1 MGWKKFIWKS
11 LFNFSSFLRKI
22 KCKKIDVFIGRPLT
36 IFWCSVKCGS
46 MWFLEKSC
54 GENFISW
61 TFEYFVVGLM
71 WVGFSSIAFQIDCST
86 VEVFYILYL
95 LQFWASF
102 WSFSILVTM
111 LEIAVLLM
119 TIFNFKGSRNTSSFV
134 AFAVF

>member
-1 MGWKKFIWKS
+1 
-11 LFNFSSFLRKI
+11 
-22 KCKKIDVFIGRPLT
+22 
-36 IFWCSVKCGS
+36 
-46 MWFLEKSC
+46 
-54 GENFISW
+54 
-61 TFEYFVVGLM
+61 VVGLM